1 MHKIC
6 EVLLFCQNQYEC
18 KSQIISHYYF
28 WNGDNTT
35 PLCLKCDNCKNRIK
49 KQPTYENC
57 MRDILHL
64 LEIVEEMSNSNC
76 EIIEDDVVDIFCKS
90 NTKKICELG
99 LIELE
104 VYKNGQNPKFGKP
117 RVG

>member
-1 MHKIC
+1 
-6 EVLLFCQNQYEC
+6 
-18 KSQIISHYYF
+18 
-28 WNGDNTT
+28 
-35 PLCLKCDNCKNRIK
+35 
-49 KQPTYENC
+49 

-90 NTKKICELG
+90 NTKKICESG

-117 RVG
+117 KLYACRINNLWLYRIKSFTLLFFTKCPNFIGKYVYS